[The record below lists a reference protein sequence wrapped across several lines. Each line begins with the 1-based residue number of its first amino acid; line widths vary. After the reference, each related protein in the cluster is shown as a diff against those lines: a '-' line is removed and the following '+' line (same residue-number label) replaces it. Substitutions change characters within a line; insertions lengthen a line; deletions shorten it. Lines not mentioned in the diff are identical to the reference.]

1 MLKTILEE
9 RKLMPVCDEKKFD
22 WASRRKEI
30 IELLCREEYGFMP
43 KEHDRLI
50 WEEESVYGFV
60 KEKKCSTL

>member
-1 MLKTILEE
+1 MLDDILKE
-9 RKLMPVCDEKKFD
+9 RGLMPIWNEKAID
-22 WASRRKEI
+22 WDSRRKEI
-30 IELLCREEYGFMP
+30 AELLCREEYGFMP